1 MFDIKKPSE
10 INIPEFDSIEKKES
24 TMSRSDIMDAVSF
37 GYTALHGQIQETED
51 EFIYTRLAKYVND
64 KYEMRISKKEL
75 HSAVMI
81 LDILKEIFGSDIE
94 PMVNLLNTV
103 KEAYLNGYS
112 DGIKE
117 SSNTLTDYLSYQKKG
132 QE

>member
-1 MFDIKKPSE
+1 
-10 INIPEFDSIEKKES
+10 
-24 TMSRSDIMDAVSF
+24 
-37 GYTALHGQIQETED
+37 
-51 EFIYTRLAKYVND
+51 
-64 KYEMRISKKEL
+64 MRISKKEL

-94 PMVNLLNTV
+94 PMINLLNTV

-117 SSNTLTDYLSYQKKG
+117 SSNVLTDYLSYQKKG

>member
-1 MFDIKKPSE
+1 
-10 INIPEFDSIEKKES
+10 
-24 TMSRSDIMDAVSF
+24 
-37 GYTALHGQIQETED
+37 
-51 EFIYTRLAKYVND
+51 
-64 KYEMRISKKEL
+64 
-75 HSAVMI
+75 MI